1 MATKF
6 DSLQSLFEFEMREIY
21 SFENQL
27 VDALPELIEIANDP
41 WLKKE
46 IAGYESQAE
55 KHLEI
60 LREHFARLGIEP
72 DDHECRAMK
81 QLLDEAKALKTDG
94 SDPRV
99 RDAALIAI
107 LQRIEHL
114 GMAAYGTAAAFADEL
129 GHHDIA
135 AQLKQCRS
143 DESNA
148 NSSIAGLAARWVN
161 FMAAKAS
168 A

>member
-1 MATKF
+1 MI
-6 DSLQSLFEFEMREIY
+6 D
-21 SFENQL
+21 
-27 VDALPELIEIANDP
+27 IAHDP

-55 KHLEI
+55 KHLEL
-60 LREHFARLGIEP
+60 LREHFSELGIKP

-81 QLLDEAKALKTDG
+81 QLIEEAMALHSGDF
-94 SDPRV
+94 DDRV

-129 GHHDIA
+129 GYHEFA
-135 AQLKQCRS
+135 QQLKRCRS
-143 DESNA
+143 EETDA

-161 FMAAKAS
+161 FMAAKAG